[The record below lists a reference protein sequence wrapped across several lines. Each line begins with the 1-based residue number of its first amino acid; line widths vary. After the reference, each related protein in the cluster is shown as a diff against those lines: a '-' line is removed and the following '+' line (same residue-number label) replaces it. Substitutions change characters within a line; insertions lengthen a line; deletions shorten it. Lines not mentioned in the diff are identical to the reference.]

1 MPLSRRLALTAP
13 LAALASPVVAQTTAA
28 APMGGTMCVL
38 MPQSI
43 EGPFY
48 IDPAL
53 IRADIAERRPGVKL
67 RLMLSVVEAA
77 TCQPIPGAR
86 VDVWH
91 ADAQG
96 LYSGFRGQGDGR
108 DIDTTGQD
116 FLRGT
121 QLADESGGVTFQT
134 IWPGWYAGR
143 ATHIHFKVFLD
154 ARNVAMGQI
163 YFPDALNE
171 YLYANVA
178 AYGGRRGTRDV
189 VNRNDALARDDDPEH
204 IGYCAVSEEHDGYR
218 ATLTLGVDREA
229 MARDRGPSGFGPP
242 GSGNPDGRPPRGP
255 RPDGPPRAEPIT
267 DRPRALVPG
276 IEE

>member
-1 MPLSRRLALTAP
+1 MPIPRRLALTMP
-13 LAALASPVVAQTTAA
+13 LAGLAAPAVAQTAA

-38 MPQSI
+38 TPQSI
-43 EGPFY
+43 EGPYY
-48 IDPAL
+48 IDPKL
-53 IRADIAERRPGVKL
+53 VRADIAEGRPGVKL
-67 RLMLSVVEAA
+67 RLALGVVEAA

-86 VDVWH
+86 VDIWH

-108 DIDTTGQD
+108 NIDTTGQH

-121 QLADESGGVTFQT
+121 QMADEAGGVVFET

-154 ARNVAMGQI
+154 ERNVAMGQI

-171 YLYANVA
+171 YLYANVP

-189 VNRNDALARDDDPEH
+189 VNSNDFLARGDDPEH
-204 IGYCAVSEEHDGYR
+204 IGYCAVAEEHDGYR

-229 MARDRGPSGFGPP
+229 TARAGGPGGFGPP
-242 GSGNPDGRPPRGP
+242 PGGPRPPRGP
-255 RPDGPPRAEPIT
+255 RPEGPPRPQPLT
-267 DRPRALVPG
+267 DRPRALIPG
-276 IEE
+276 L

>member
-1 MPLSRRLALTAP
+1 MPLSRRLTLTAP
-13 LAALASPVVAQTTAA
+13 LAALASPGAAQTVA

-48 IDPAL
+48 IDPKL
-53 IRADIAERRPGVKL
+53 VRADIAERRPGVKL
-67 RLMLSVVEAA
+67 RLALNVVEAA
-77 TCQPIPGAR
+77 ACRPISGAR

-108 DIDTTGQD
+108 DVDTTGQH

-121 QLADESGGVTFQT
+121 QLADDSGSVTFET

-189 VNRNDALARDDDPEH
+189 VNRNDALARNDDPEH

-229 MARDRGPSGFGPP
+229 TARDQGPP
-242 GSGNPDGRPPRGP
+242 GSGRLPRGA
-255 RPDGPPRAEPIT
+255 RPDGPPSGGRGGPPRMPPIT